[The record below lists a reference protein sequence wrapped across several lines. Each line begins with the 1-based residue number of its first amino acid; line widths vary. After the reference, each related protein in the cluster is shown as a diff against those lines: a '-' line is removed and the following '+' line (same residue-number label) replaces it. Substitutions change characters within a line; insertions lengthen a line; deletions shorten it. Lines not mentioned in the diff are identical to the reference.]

1 MNVIMPQ
8 LGETVAEGKVASWF
22 KSVGD
27 KVAAGDNL
35 FLIETDKVSMEVQAT
50 ESGVLNEIRV
60 AAGETVPVGT
70 VVAVLGEP
78 GAKPAPAS
86 APAPAPVQ
94 APREAAPAPRAKSA
108 SPAPVQAPAPSS
120 KPAPFVM
127 SPYEE
132 VRTPVGFALPAVSLD
147 GLKVT
152 PLARRLIKESG
163 ADLASIVQTVR
174 QRGGWRIAAADIKSA
189 PAARAE
195 RAIPRA
201 PMALRPGDSIEPL
214 NHIRALT
221 ASHLAEAWRTIP
233 HAFQA
238 MEVDFSAIAA
248 ARQKA
253 KDGFAQRHGIAL
265 TFLPFVA
272 RAVCLALKDFPRLN
286 ASFDGDRLILHG
298 PVHLGIAAD
307 LGRDG
312 LVVPV
317 VLHADDMNAGGL
329 AKAIARQVEKART
342 GKLTPADISGGTYTI
357 TNNGSFGTLFT
368 MPVINAPQAAILSFD
383 AVRKKPVVIEGKG
396 ADKIEARPIALLG
409 QAFDHRAVD
418 GAYAASFLQ
427 KLKAIAETHDWVGE
441 VA

>member
-60 AAGETVPVGT
+60 AAGQTVPVGT

-78 GAKPAPAS
+78 GAKPVAAPVKAPAAKGEAPRS
-86 APAPAPVQ
+86 IAPAP
-94 APREAAPAPRAKSA
+94 KA
-108 SPAPVQAPAPSS
+108 SIQAPAPSS
-120 KPAPFVM
+120 KAAPFVM

-132 VRTPVGFALPAVSLD
+132 VRTPISFALPAVSLD

-163 ADLASIVQTVR
+163 ADLAAIVQSVR
-174 QRGGWRIAAADIKSA
+174 QRGGWRIAASDIKAA
-189 PAARAE
+189 PARVE
-195 RAIPRA
+195 RAAPRA
-201 PMALRPGDSIEPL
+201 PVVLRPGDSIEPL

-221 ASHLAEAWRTIP
+221 ATHLAEAWRTIP

-265 TFLPFVA
+265 TYLPFVA

-286 ASFDGDRLILHG
+286 ASFDVERLILHG
-298 PVHLGIAAD
+298 AVHLGFATD

-368 MPVINAPQAAILSFD
+368 MPVINAPQVAVLSFD

-396 ADKIEARPIALLG
+396 ADKIEARPIAVLG
-409 QAFDHRAVD
+409 QSFDHRAVD

-427 KLKAIAETHDWVGE
+427 KLKEVAETHDWAGE
-441 VA
+441 LS

>member
-60 AAGETVPVGT
+60 AAGQTVPVGT

-78 GAKPAPAS
+78 GAKPAA
-86 APAPAPVQ
+86 AAPAPVK
-94 APREAAPAPRAKSA
+94 APPVKAEAARPATPTPK
-108 SPAPVQAPAPSS
+108 APVQAPAPSS
-120 KPAPFVM
+120 KAAPFVM

-132 VRTPVGFALPAVSLD
+132 VRTPVSFALPAVSLD

-163 ADLASIVQTVR
+163 ADLAAIVQSVR
-174 QRGGWRIAAADIKSA
+174 LRGGWRIAASDIKSA
-189 PAARAE
+189 PARVE

-201 PMALRPGDSIEPL
+201 PVVLREGDSIETL
-214 NHIRALT
+214 NRIRALT

-238 MEVDFSAIAA
+238 MEVDFSGIAA

-265 TFLPFVA
+265 TYLPFVA
-272 RAVCLALKDFPRLN
+272 RAVCIALADFPRLN
-286 ASFDGDRLILHG
+286 ASFDQDRLILHG
-298 PVHLGIAAD
+298 DVHLGIAAD
-307 LGRDG
+307 LGLDG

-317 VLHADDMNAGGL
+317 VLHADEMNTGGL
-329 AKAIARQVEKART
+329 AKAIARQVEKARA
-342 GKLTPADISGGTYTI
+342 GKLSPGDLAGGTYTI

-368 MPVINAPQAAILSFD
+368 MPVINSPQVAILSFD
-383 AVRKKPVVIEGKG
+383 AVRKKPVAVEGKG
-396 ADKIEARPIALLG
+396 ADKIEARPIAVLG

-427 KLKAIAETHDWVGE
+427 KLKEVAETHDWAGE
-441 VA
+441 LS

>member
-78 GAKPAPAS
+78 GAKPAPA
-86 APAPAPVQ
+86 PAPAPVQ
-94 APREAAPAPRAKSA
+94 ARQAKIAAPAPVPVAR
-108 SPAPVQAPAPSS
+108 PAPVQAPAQSS
-120 KPAPFVM
+120 KAAPFVM

-163 ADLASIVQTVR
+163 ADLASIVQSVR
-174 QRGGWRIAAADIKSA
+174 QRGGWRIAASDIKTA
-189 PAARAE
+189 PVARVE

-201 PMALRPGDSIEPL
+201 PVALRPGDSIEPL

-221 ASHLAEAWRTIP
+221 ATHLAEAWRTIP

-265 TFLPFVA
+265 TYLPFVA

-286 ASFDGDRLILHG
+286 ASFDHDRLILHG
-298 PVHLGIAAD
+298 AVHLGIATD

-312 LVVPV
+312 LVVPL

-329 AKAIARQVEKART
+329 AKAISRQVEKARA

-368 MPVINAPQAAILSFD
+368 MPVINAPQVAILSFD
-383 AVRKKPVVIEGKG
+383 AVRKKPVVIEGKAG
-396 ADKIEARPIALLG
+396 DQIEARPIGLLG

-427 KLKAIAETHDWVGE
+427 RLKAVAETHDWQSE
-441 VA
+441 LA